1 MLEKSSVSRVLH
13 KAMEDLIAFIQEN
26 PDPRELKRAIAVQ
39 MVMQNYTHSQ
49 VGDILQVSVG
59 FVNKWKHVFSES
71 GVPGLKL
78 KHLGSKSY
86 LTLLQRQTVI
96 DWLKQKKYWHLSEL
110 KEYIEDSFNIKF
122 PSNQSYYELF
132 KQANI
137 SGKKTQKE
145 NPKLDPELVAKK
157 NWK

>member
-1 MLEKSSVSRVLH
+1 
-13 KAMEDLIAFIQEN
+13 MEDLIAFIQEN

-59 FVNKWKHVFSES
+59 FVNKWKYVFLES
-71 GVPGLKL
+71 GVRGLKL
-78 KHLGSKSY
+78 KYLGSKSY
-86 LTLLQRQTVI
+86 FTPEQRQTVI
-96 DWLKQKKYWHLSEL
+96 QWLKNKRYWHLSEL
-110 KEYIEDSFNIKF
+110 KEYIKDSFNINF
-122 PSNQSYYELF
+122 ASNQSYYELF
-132 KQANI
+132 KKADI
-137 SGKKTQKE
+137 SWKKTQKE

>member
-1 MLEKSSVSRVLH
+1 
-13 KAMEDLIAFIQEN
+13 MEDLIAFIQEN

-59 FVNKWKHVFSES
+59 FVSKWKHRFLEN
-71 GVPGLKL
+71 GVSGLKL

-86 LTLLQRQTVI
+86 LTLRQRHLAI
-96 DWLKQKKYWHLSEL
+96 DWLKNKNYWHLFEL
-110 KEYIEDSFNIKF
+110 KEYIEDSFNINF
-122 PSNQSYYELF
+122 ESNQSYYELF

-137 SGKKTQKE
+137 SWKKTQKK

-157 NWK
+157 NLK